1 MANPGRSSESH
12 VAYILTISLRERLRI
27 RPRLCRADTLL
38 PPFTSLVQWGGC
50 SMSLQTKIKSSIYG
64 VTWDD
69 VRKLLHYQRC
79 FMPLVALLMHDT
91 NVGVGNGYYSAF
103 TTNASEFKKS
113 FSWNNIRRRMIA
125 TARGVRG
132 KWRRHNKCPVLLD
145 NWQAL
150 LNYSRRELQVL
161 FSSNRSILRAWAQI
175 LERPAFARVLN
186 LMRQHSEISARLDS
200 FMLLELDTGLES
212 TTSIPGFQ

>member
-1 MANPGRSSESH
+1 MSPISSQLAFVSDCVFVLDCVGLIRCYHHLRVSFSGE
-12 VAYILTISLRERLRI
+12 VAQCHYK
-27 RPRLCRADTLL
+27 
-38 PPFTSLVQWGGC
+38 Q
-50 SMSLQTKIKSSIYG
+50 
-64 VTWDD
+64 
-69 VRKLLHYQRC
+69 KLK
-79 FMPLVALLMHDT
+79 VA
-91 NVGVGNGYYSAF
+91 YYSAV

-113 FSWNNIRRRMIA
+113 FSWNNIRCRMIA

-200 FMLLELDTGLES
+200 FVLLELDTGL
-212 TTSIPGFQ
+212 